1 MSPLQHH
8 LIEDMA
14 ALNLPKET
22 RKRYF
27 EEAERLTARY
37 DKSPALLGPED
48 LYGYFGEQPA
58 KQRDAV
64 IEAIRFLWT
73 ETLGRAWR
81 PKEFVPGWAEV
92 REPKPMS
99 RLRQRMIQDL
109 QMRNLSAGT
118 RKQYISHVDRFSRF
132 SDIPL
137 TKRGPE
143 EVRTYLVHLIEDRK
157 QSRSSVGVATHAL
170 RFLYAQTL
178 RREWM
183 LDYIPLPKRPDEL
196 PVILSREE
204 IARLFH
210 ATYSLKYRTVFMAM
224 YAAGLRTSEA
234 LHLKNADIDS
244 DRMILR
250 VRQGKGQ
257 KDRYVMLS
265 TTLLAA
271 LRKYWQAARPTNWLF
286 PGAREPE
293 RTLSEN
299 AITDAFRR
307 SVKLAKIIKYVT
319 PRTLRH
325 CFATHLLENG
335 EDIRKIQLLL
345 GHRSLRTTQ
354 VYTQLATSTLCSTT
368 SPLDLLPQL
377 G

>member
-1 MSPLQHH
+1 
-8 LIEDMA
+8 MA
-14 ALNLPKET
+14 ALDLPEET
-22 RKRYF
+22 RNRYF
-27 EEAERLTARY
+27 EEVERLTARY
-37 DKSPALLGPED
+37 DKSPALLGPDD
-48 LYGYFGEQPA
+48 LYNYLAEQTA
-58 KQRDAV
+58 AQRDSV
-64 IEAIRFLWT
+64 IEAIRFLWV
-73 ETLGRAWR
+73 ETLGRAWH
-81 PKEFVPGWAEV
+81 PKEYVPGEV
-92 REPKPMS
+92 RNKRRAPKPPS
-99 RLRQRMIQDL
+99 QLRTRMLQDL
-109 QMRNLSAGT
+109 QMRNLSFST
-118 RKQYISHVDRFSRF
+118 RTAYIGHVERFSEF

-137 TKRGPE
+137 TKRSPE
-143 EVRTYLVHLIEDRK
+143 DIRTYLVHLIEDRK

-170 RFLYAQTL
+170 RFFYSQTL

-204 IARLFH
+204 VTRIFE
-210 ATYSLKYRTVFMAM
+210 ATYSLRYRTLFMAM

-234 LHLKNADIDS
+234 LHLKIADVDS

-265 TTLLAA
+265 ETLLST
-271 LRKYWQAARPTNWLF
+271 LRHYWKAARPVTWLF
-286 PGAREPE
+286 PGHKPQQ
-293 RTLSEN
+293 TLGEN
-299 AITDAFRR
+299 AVTDAFRR
-307 SVKLAKIIKYVT
+307 ACRAAKILKHAT

-354 VYTQLATSTLCSTT
+354 IYTHLATSTLCSTT

-377 G
+377 R